1 VRAIR
6 HRTYPTG
13 EIDMNKMII
22 AALTA
27 LLACGGAQAADAS
40 PNAAAD
46 SRCEAAA
53 IDKNGKPLV
62 GAARSSFMQK
72 CHRETMHKTDC
83 EARALSKDGK
93 PLAGAAKNSFMRKC
107 EEDMKQAAP
116 TNQ

>member
-6 HRTYPTG
+6 HRAYLTG

-22 AALTA
+22 ATLTA
-27 LLACGGAQAADAS
+27 LLTCGSALAADAS
-40 PNAAAD
+40 PDAAAD
-46 SRCEAAA
+46 SKCEAAA

-62 GAARSSFMQK
+62 GAAKSSFMQK
-72 CHRETMHKTDC
+72 CHREAMHKTDC

-116 TNQ
+116 AGK